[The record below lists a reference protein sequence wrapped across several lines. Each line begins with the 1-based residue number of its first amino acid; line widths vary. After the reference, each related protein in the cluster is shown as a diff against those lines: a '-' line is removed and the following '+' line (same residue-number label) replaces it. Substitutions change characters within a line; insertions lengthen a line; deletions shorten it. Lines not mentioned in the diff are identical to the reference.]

1 MTKCLQKLLNQNK
14 MNFKYVNQLKTKY
27 NPSVIEYSSAHK
39 VFICGTY
46 ELFDEQNK
54 GSIDE
59 KTQEILKRVN
69 NRFGNLLLIS
79 INNQLLEEY
88 ECFDGGVFDLKLIKF
103 NDKIDNLLVAHSNG
117 FVAIYDIED
126 NNQLN
131 CLKRY
136 KTESSLLTCLTTID
150 NKHSVVGNSEGNI
163 VLINLINEKWSQLSV
178 TKCCE
183 PIWTLFCYRFN
194 DTYVLIVGS
203 DDSLWRVYYLNDLSL
218 QNLKP
223 IYLNNDSNAGIT
235 SFASNYSLN
244 NLLSLI
250 VGSYD
255 ELIRFY
261 EIEFLSNES
270 KISVSLKH
278 KIHIPESG
286 IWRIIV
292 KELSQTL
299 LVSGMYSGAHL
310 IVNSNVVQTLNN
322 CIQTKPENQQK
333 ELIYGLNC
341 DSLMDNI
348 LMASFYGQTIYLFRK
363 EI

>member
-1 MTKCLQKLLNQNK
+1 MS
-14 MNFKYVNQLKTKY
+14 FKYINKLKTKY
-27 NPSVIEYSSAHK
+27 NPSVIEYSSDHK

-46 ELFDEQNK
+46 ELFDEQKK
-54 GSIDE
+54 GSIDD
-59 KTQEILKRVN
+59 KMREILKRVN

-103 NDKIDNLLVAHSNG
+103 NHKIDNLLAAHSNG
-117 FVAIYDIED
+117 FVAIYDIKD
-126 NNQLN
+126 SNQLI

-150 NKHSVVGNSEGNI
+150 NNHSVVGNSDGNL
-163 VLINLINEKWSQLSV
+163 VLINLINEKSSQLSV
-178 TKCCE
+178 TKSCE
-183 PIWTLFCYRFN
+183 PVWTLFCYRFN
-194 DTYVLIVGS
+194 DNYVLIVGS

-218 QNLKP
+218 ENLKP
-223 IYLNNDSNAGIT
+223 IYLNKDSNAGIT

-261 EIEFLSNES
+261 ELEFLSNES
-270 KISVSLKH
+270 KLSVSLKH

-286 IWRIIV
+286 IWRIIIRE
-292 KELSQTL
+292 ELSQTL

-310 IVNSNVVQTLNN
+310 IVNSQIVQTLNN
-322 CIQTKPENQQK
+322 CIETKPKNEEN

-341 DSLMDNI
+341 DLLMDNI